1 MHYAS
6 ICLVYPFNQHITASA
21 YQHINLMSFQSV
33 EEIFEAFNH
42 LRVLIVGDVM
52 VDAYLWG
59 KVERIS
65 PEAPVPIVNVQ
76 RRERRLGG
84 AGNVALNVQAMGATP
99 VLCSVIGTGVDGETF
114 LELLKENNLSDE
126 GIVQSEGRPTTVKN
140 RVLAGSQQILRIDSE
155 TDALLNEVERKALL
169 KRFRSIASTC
179 DVIIFQDYDKG
190 VLSKETIWEIIR
202 FAEKHHIPTVV
213 DPKKRNF
220 LSYQNA
226 TLFKPNLKELREGLK
241 MDINPDN
248 RSELQRVAGLL
259 KDRLHIKAALITLS
273 ERGVY
278 IDAEHEQHLLPAHVR
293 QIADVS
299 GAGDTVISIA
309 AICLALQ
316 LSPRMLAGLA
326 NLGGGLVCEYVGV
339 VPINKERLRQ
349 EALENSLFEMYE
361 KG

>member
-1 MHYAS
+1 M
-6 ICLVYPFNQHITASA
+6 I
-21 YQHINLMSFQSV
+21 FQSI
-33 EEIFEAFNH
+33 EEIFEAFNR

-76 RRERRLGG
+76 RREQRLGG
-84 AGNVALNVQAMGATP
+84 AGNVALNVQAMGAIP
-99 VLCSVIGTGVDGETF
+99 ILCSVIGTGVDGESF
-114 LELLKENNLSDE
+114 LSLLKENQLSAE
-126 GIVQSEGRPTTVKN
+126 GIIQSEDRMTTVKN
-140 RVLAGSQQILRIDSE
+140 RVLAGSQHILRIDSE
-155 TDALLNEVERKALL
+155 TDALLNEEERKALL
-169 KRFRSIASTC
+169 KRVKEVASTC

-190 VLSKETIWEIIR
+190 VLSKELIWEIIR

-241 MDINPDN
+241 IECNPDN
-248 RSELQRVAGLL
+248 HAELQHVTGLL
-259 KDRLHIKAALITLS
+259 KARLQIKSALITLS

-278 IDAEHEQHLLPAHVR
+278 IDSEHEQHLLPAHIR
-293 QIADVS
+293 QISDVS

-309 AICLALQ
+309 ALCLALQ
-316 LSPRMLAGLA
+316 LTPRMLAGLS
-326 NLGGGLVCEYVGV
+326 NLGGGLVCESVGV
-339 VPINKERLRQ
+339 VPVNKERLKA
-349 EALENSLFEMYE
+349 EALKLISGLVD
-361 KG
+361 